1 MDEPKKV
8 ADLVQ
13 RPLPWR
19 RQKITLYEDRL
30 ELEVRSPAERF
41 RIPFYLHMV
50 KDEPDRV
57 VSVPWLWLAFGL
69 ACFVGGVG
77 VGERILSPILFA
89 LGGVTLVLQLP
100 RIRSR
105 FVYAYRTLG
114 TEGQRARYEPH
125 LYLAVDQP
133 SADEVRKFV
142 DQVRVVQKRHVDRLK
157 TEQEGEG
164 GITYAKELERF
175 ANLRERDVLTE
186 HEFVQVKAKLLN
198 LKPRRIGF

>member
-8 ADLVQ
+8 AELVQ

-30 ELEVRSPAERF
+30 ELEVRAPSERF

-57 VSVPWLWLAFGL
+57 VPVPWLWLVFGAVCL
-69 ACFVGGVG
+69 VGGAG
-77 VGERILSPILFA
+77 LGAPIFFAIGGLSL
-89 LGGVTLVLQLP
+89 LLHLP
-100 RIRSR
+100 GIRPR
-105 FVYAYRTLG
+105 LVYAYRTLG
-114 TEGQRARYEPH
+114 RDGSRARYEPH

-142 DQVRVVQKRHVDRLK
+142 DQVRIVQKRHVDGLK

-164 GITYAKELERF
+164 GITYARELERF
-175 ANLRERDVLTE
+175 ANLRERNVLTE
-186 HEFVQVKAKLLN
+186 PEFVQVKAKLLN